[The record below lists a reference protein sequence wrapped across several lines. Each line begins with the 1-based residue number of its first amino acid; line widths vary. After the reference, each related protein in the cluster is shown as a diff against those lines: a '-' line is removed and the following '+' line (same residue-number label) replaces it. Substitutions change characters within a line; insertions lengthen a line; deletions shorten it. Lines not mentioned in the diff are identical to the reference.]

1 MVGFLDYNRIVNLGV
16 TPIARLYF
24 FTVKKFLLFSRGIMV
39 EVQKYMNEAYVLKK
53 KDKADSHRLTARL

>member
-24 FTVKKFLLFSRGIMV
+24 FMVKKFLLFSHEIMV
-39 EVQKYMNEAYVLKK
+39 KVQKYMNQAYVLKK
-53 KDKADSHRLTARL
+53 NDKASVRRLTTRL